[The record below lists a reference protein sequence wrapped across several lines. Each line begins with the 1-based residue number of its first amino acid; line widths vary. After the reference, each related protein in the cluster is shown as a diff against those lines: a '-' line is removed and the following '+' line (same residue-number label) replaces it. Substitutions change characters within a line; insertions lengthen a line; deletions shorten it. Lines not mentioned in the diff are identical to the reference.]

1 MVEERRVGD
10 DVRFVTLLDA
20 SNQISPELR
29 LPFLRAAC
37 SHEPE
42 LLAALMEQIGWDER
56 MGDFLLEPLLR
67 RPASDDPFREGDL
80 AAGRFRVVREL
91 GRGGMGVIY
100 EAVDERLGERRAL
113 KCARLGFRE
122 SLFPEARAAMRVTH
136 DNICRVYEI
145 HSAETEQG
153 PIDILSMELLEGET
167 LAARLRRQGSPSS
180 SECAT
185 ILRQLGLGLAAAHK
199 QGLLHRDLKPNN
211 VMLTPEGRAVIMDF
225 GLARDFISNSEFQFS
240 GEHVTSELRG
250 APPYIA
256 PELWKG
262 AAASI
267 ASDLY
272 ALGSIG
278 YEMVTGAQPFPD
290 GEPFERRLTEFPP
303 TPRSRNPT
311 LDPMWDRVLPRLLHP
326 QPSRRFENVAQV
338 LEELA
343 PRKVRRIWIP
353 IAAFAAFCSMAIY
366 TLVSVR
372 PSPPAAVRR
381 LAILPLRSSGCENAP
396 IGAAPY
402 EVFDRLQRQQG
413 LVTIPVSEA
422 IARNVTNSS
431 EAASRLGATHTLE
444 MNARC
449 TDGTIA
455 LDSRVVDASSSF
467 PLRQLS
473 ATYRD
478 STLTLVSTALTGVV
492 TSAFHLKS
500 SHAPTAVAPA
510 AYPSYSQGLYLMRSD
525 PGNADQAIPLLL
537 NAAKAD
543 THSGLPLTALAEAYL
558 SKYRATDDRHWLDQG
573 WQSLHEAE
581 SRDPDSAAVHFE
593 SGGLSRAAG
602 SYDQAAESYRRA
614 LELEPWNGDTW
625 NHLAITYG
633 AIQGR
638 QADAAHAFAK
648 AIELQPGYFEPHV
661 DFAVFYFRLG
671 DYPKAEAEFRTAIRM
686 APGNAGPYSDLCGV
700 YTVKGRSREGD
711 ASCRQALNL
720 TPAASTY
727 NNLGAIL
734 AYEGRDRE
742 ALVEYRKAI
751 GMAPQKFW
759 YFQNTGDALRRLHL
773 AQDARR
779 EYRQGKKLAD
789 DELREDPSSAYIR
802 SSVGYFAIRL
812 GESRAG
818 MNDIEQA
825 LHLASDSAPVLRN
838 AILGYEAIDMR
849 DQALVLLRTAPSG
862 LQHEVE
868 RHPDSTALRADPR
881 FKVLIEK

>member
-1 MVEERRVGD
+1 MGEENRVGD

-20 SNQISPELR
+20 SRQISPELR

-37 SHEPE
+37 SDEPE
-42 LLAALMEQIGWDER
+42 LLAALMEQTEWEER

-67 RPASDDPFREGDL
+67 RPASDDPFRKGDL
-80 AAGRFRVVREL
+80 AAGRFRVIREL

-100 EAVDERLGERRAL
+100 EAIDERLGERRAL

-167 LAARLRRQGSPSS
+167 LAARLRRQGALSS

-185 ILRQLGLGLAAAHK
+185 ILRQLCLGLAAAHK

-211 VMLTPEGRAVIMDF
+211 VMLTLEGRAVIMDF
-225 GLARDFISNSEFQFS
+225 GLARDFLSKSEFQFS
-240 GEHVTSELRG
+240 GEQAASELRG

-262 AAASI
+262 AAASV

-278 YEMVTGAQPFPD
+278 YEMVTGAHPFPE
-290 GEPFERRLTEFPP
+290 GEPFERRLKDFPP
-303 TPRSRNPT
+303 TPRSRNPK
-311 LDPMWDRVLPRLLHP
+311 LDPMWDKVLPRLLHP
-326 QPSRRFENVAQV
+326 EASKRFQNVAQV

-343 PRKVRRIWIP
+343 PRTVRRVWMAT
-353 IAAFAAFCSMAIY
+353 AAAAAFCSMAIY
-366 TLVSVR
+366 TYVATR
-372 PSPPAAVRR
+372 PSPPAPVRR

-396 IGAAPY
+396 IGGLPY
-402 EVFDRLQRQQG
+402 EVGDRLQRQQG

-422 IARNVTNSS
+422 ITRNVTNST
-431 EAASRLGATHTLE
+431 EAASRLGATHALE

-449 TDGTIA
+449 SGGTVA
-455 LDSRVVDASSSF
+455 LDSRVMDASSSL
-467 PLRQLS
+467 PLRELS

-478 STLTLVSTALTGVV
+478 STLSLASTALTGVV

-500 SHAPTAVAPA
+500 SQARTAVAAA
-510 AYPSYSQGLYLMRSD
+510 AYRSYSQGVYLMRSD
-525 PGNADQAIPLLL
+525 PANADRAIPLLL
-537 NAAKAD
+537 DAAKLD
-543 THSGLPLTALAEAYL
+543 THSGLPLTALTEAYL
-558 SKYRATDDRHWLDQG
+558 AKYRSTDDRRWLDQG

-614 LELEPWNGDTW
+614 LELEPWNGDAW
-625 NHLAITYG
+625 NNLAITYG
-633 AIQGR
+633 AIRGR

-661 DFAVFYFRLG
+661 DFAVFHFRLG
-671 DYPKAEAEFRTAIRM
+671 DYSKAEAEFQTAIRM

-700 YTVKGRSREGD
+700 YTLMGRYREGE
-711 ASCRQALNL
+711 ASCRQALVL
-720 TPAASTY
+720 KPAASTY

-751 GMAPQKFW
+751 GIAPAKFW

-773 AQDARR
+773 AREARR
-779 EYRQGKKLAD
+779 EYSQGKKLAD

-802 SSVGYFAIRL
+802 SFVGYFAIRL

-818 MNDIEQA
+818 MNDIQQA
-825 LHLASDSAPVLRN
+825 LHLAPNSAPVLRN
-838 AILGYEAIDMR
+838 AILSYEANDMR
-849 DQALVLLRTAPSG
+849 DQALALLRNAPSG
-862 LQHEVE
+862 VLHEVE

-881 FKVLIEK
+881 FRALIEK